1 MFGHPLQHHV
11 GLFTAKLQARFPLI
25 LHKLQI
31 DNCAWNGRNIKH
43 QSVVIYNN
51 NHNPQNIWTL
61 EKKYRKT
68 CITNNKKKRPLTNNS
83 ASKSKER
90 THNPASPNTNY
101 EGGIFTGRHSHFL
114 QNADKKSFAEL
125 LRGTGEA
132 QSSALSCI
140 RLKAGGFIF

>member
-1 MFGHPLQHHV
+1 MNKNTEKHV
-11 GLFTAKLQARFPLI
+11 LPI
-25 LHKLQI
+25 I
-31 DNCAWNGRNIKH
+31 
-43 QSVVIYNN
+43 
-51 NHNPQNIWTL
+51 
-61 EKKYRKT
+61 
-68 CITNNKKKRPLTNNS
+68 KKKRPLISNS